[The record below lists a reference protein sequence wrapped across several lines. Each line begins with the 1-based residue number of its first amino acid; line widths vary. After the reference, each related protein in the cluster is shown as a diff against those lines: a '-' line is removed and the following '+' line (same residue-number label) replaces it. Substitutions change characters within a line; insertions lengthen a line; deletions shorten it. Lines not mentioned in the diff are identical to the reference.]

1 MISNDI
7 SLQNAVET
15 LKMSL
20 VKTLSDQPNVSD
32 SHISLK
38 TGVHRKDVRRL
49 RAESAPGTAKKSFVP
64 PVVLVMNTW
73 SKSERFQLP
82 DGSPRALSRQEFGEL
97 IRLSKV
103 DLPRAT
109 VLSEMIAQKVL
120 NDDGENLHLVSSV
133 FVPNTSD
140 AAIAAFEA
148 TILDHLRIAVDNTIS
163 AQQEAKA
170 FDRAVRYTNLSDAS
184 VQKLEAHARTSAM
197 KYLND
202 LNDMAYTLLQA
213 DDKEGANHT
222 GRFVSG
228 AFIAPVTGQTKQGKD
243 TL

>member
-7 SLQNAVET
+7 PLQNAVET
-15 LKMSL
+15 LKISL
-20 VKTLSDQPNVSD
+20 VENLSEQPNVSD

-49 RAESAPGTAKKSFVP
+49 RAENTLGTAKKSFVP

-73 SKSERFQLP
+73 AISEMFQLP

-97 IRLSKV
+97 VRLSKV

-109 VLSEMIAQKVL
+109 ILNEMIAQKL
-120 NDDGENLHLVSSV
+120 LDDDGEYLHLVSSV
-133 FVPNTSD
+133 FVPSTND

-163 AQQEAKA
+163 SQQCLKA
-170 FDRAVRYTNLSDAS
+170 FDRAVRYTNLSEAS

-197 KYLND
+197 KYLSD

-213 DDKEGANHT
+213 DDKDGANHK

-228 AFIAPVTGQTKQGKD
+228 AFIAPDPGQTKQDKD